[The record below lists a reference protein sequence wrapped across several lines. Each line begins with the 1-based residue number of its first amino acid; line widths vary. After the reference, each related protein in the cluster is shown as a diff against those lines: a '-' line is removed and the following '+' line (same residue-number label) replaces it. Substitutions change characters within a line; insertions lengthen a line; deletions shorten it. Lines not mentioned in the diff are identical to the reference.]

1 MEVRGADFVVYQ
13 VSDMEKSIAFYRDTL
28 GLDLEIHL
36 EDFGWAEFDV
46 QPTTLSLH
54 APGKTQPGA
63 QPNTGGAALA
73 LAVPD
78 VEAAVAELRG
88 KGVTVAMDTFES
100 PVCHIAMIA
109 DPDGNAVCLHA
120 RKDGTCG

>member
-28 GLDLEIHL
+28 GLELEIRMD
-36 EDFGWAEFDV
+36 DFGWAEFNV
-46 QPTTLSLH
+46 QPTTLALH
-54 APGKTQPGA
+54 APGQTQPGA

-78 VEAAVAELRG
+78 VTAAVEELRG
-88 KGVTVAMDTFES
+88 KGVAVAMDTFES